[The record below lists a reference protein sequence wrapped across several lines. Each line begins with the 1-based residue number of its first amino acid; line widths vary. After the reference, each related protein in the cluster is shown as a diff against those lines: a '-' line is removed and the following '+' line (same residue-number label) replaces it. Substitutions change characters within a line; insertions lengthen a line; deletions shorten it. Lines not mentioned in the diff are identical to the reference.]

1 MQSVKNLEAVLKRIF
16 LLFLI
21 LTLLFAASCAK
32 DTPTEVPEVKEDI
45 ETPVEPDE
53 PEKQDEPVVTLPE
66 EPEIDPTKT
75 EISLTTGLPCTPET
89 RSARPIAVMI
99 NNNKVS
105 YPQESI
111 SKADI
116 VYECDMEGGVTRLM
130 AVFSD
135 WTELGNVGSMRSAR
149 NYFIDLAMSHDAI
162 YVHAGGSPSAYTSIA
177 DSGINNIDGVNMYT
191 IPDDTFW
198 RDRDRIRECGY
209 EHSMMTSGEKIYTAV
224 TKLKYRTEHKS
235 SFSKGYNFRSEFC
248 EPKNGKLAESITLV
262 HSNYITVEFIYDV
275 KASRYLKRSF
285 GSSHMDGS
293 NGEQLAFENVVVL
306 FVSEK
311 VVDEEGRLDLNL
323 IGSGKGYYLSGG
335 KVLDIEWSR
344 SVEGTLFTLTESG
357 EELTLNPGKTHIT
370 LFNKN
375 NSKNVIIK

>member
-1 MQSVKNLEAVLKRIF
+1 
-16 LLFLI
+16 
-21 LTLLFAASCAK
+21 
-32 DTPTEVPEVKEDI
+32 
-45 ETPVEPDE
+45 
-53 PEKQDEPVVTLPE
+53 
-66 EPEIDPTKT
+66 
-75 EISLTTGLPCTPET
+75 
-89 RSARPIAVMI
+89 MI

-130 AVFSD
+130 ALFSD
-135 WTELGNVGSMRSAR
+135 WSELGNVGSMRSAR

-177 DSGINNIDGVNMYT
+177 DSGIDNIDGVNMHT

-198 RDRDRIRECGY
+198 RDKDRIRECGY
-209 EHSMMTSGEKIYTAV
+209 EHSMLTSGEKLYTAV

-235 SFSKGYNFRSEFC
+235 SFSSGYSFKSEFS
-248 EPKNGKLAESITLV
+248 EPVGGKLAESITLV
-262 HSNYITVEFIYDV
+262 HSNYITVEFVYDV

-285 GSSHMDGS
+285 GASHMDGS

-311 VVDEEGRLDLNL
+311 VVDDEGRLDLDL
-323 IGSGKGYYLSGG
+323 IGNGKGYYLSGG

-344 SVEGTLFTLTESG
+344 SLEGTLFTLTESG
-357 EELTLNPGKTHIT
+357 ETLTLNPGKTHIT

>member
-1 MQSVKNLEAVLKRIF
+1 MKRIF

-21 LTLLFAASCAK
+21 LTLLLAVSCAK
-32 DTPTEVPEVKEDI
+32 DTPEDIPEVNEEI
-45 ETPVEPDE
+45 EAPVEPDLPDE
-53 PEKQDEPVVTLPE
+53 PEIEDEPVVNLPE
-66 EPEIDPTKT
+66 EPETDPTKT

-130 AVFSD
+130 ALFSD
-135 WTELGNVGSMRSAR
+135 WSELGNVGSMRSAR

-177 DSGINNIDGVNMYT
+177 DSGIDNIDGVNMHT

-198 RDRDRIRECGY
+198 RDKDRIRECGY
-209 EHSMMTSGEKIYTAV
+209 EHSMLTSGEKLHIAV

-235 SFSKGYNFRSEFC
+235 SFSSGYSFKSEFS
-248 EPKNGKLAESITLV
+248 EPVGGKLAESITLV
-262 HSNYITVEFIYDV
+262 HSNYITVEFVYDV

-285 GSSHMDGS
+285 GASHMDGS

-311 VVDEEGRLDLNL
+311 VVDDEGRLDLDL
-323 IGSGKGYYLSGG
+323 IGNGKGYYLSGG

-344 SVEGTLFTLTESG
+344 SLEGTLFTLTESG
-357 EELTLNPGKTHIT
+357 ETLTLNPGKTHIT